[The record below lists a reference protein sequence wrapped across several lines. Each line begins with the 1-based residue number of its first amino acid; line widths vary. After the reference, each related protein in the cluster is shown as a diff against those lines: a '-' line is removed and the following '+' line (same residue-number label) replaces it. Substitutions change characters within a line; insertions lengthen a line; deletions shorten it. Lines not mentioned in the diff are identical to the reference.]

1 MKFASVRIVTQ
12 QFEQL
17 IRFYQNLSTIE
28 PRHRTD
34 GFAEIHFEGVVLA
47 ISDERLIRLHNNG
60 LAVAAS
66 NRSAILEFQVEEV
79 EAILLRVSS
88 TQVVMPVTIMPWGN
102 TCALLQDPDG
112 NLVNI
117 FSIPEQIRQSAAH

>member
-28 PRHRTD
+28 PRHRAD

-47 ISDERLIRLHNNG
+47 ISDERLVRLHNNG

-88 TQVVMPVTIMPWGN
+88 TQVVMPVTVMPWGN

>member
-28 PRHRTD
+28 PRHRAD
-34 GFAEIHFEGVVLA
+34 GFAEIDFEGVVLA
-47 ISDERLIRLHNNG
+47 ISDERLVRLHNNG

>member
-1 MKFASVRIVTQ
+1 MKFSSVRLVTH

-17 IRFYQNLSTIE
+17 VQFYQNLSTHE
-28 PRHRTD
+28 PRHLAD
-34 GFAEIHFEGVVLA
+34 GFAEIHFDGVVLA

-66 NRSAILEFQVEEV
+66 NRSAILEFQVDDV
-79 EAILLRVSS
+79 EAVQLRISGADI
-88 TQVVMPVTIMPWGN
+88 VMPITVMPWGN
-102 TCALLQDPDG
+102 TSLLLRDPDE

-117 FSIPEQIRQSAAH
+117 FSKPSS

>member
-28 PRHRTD
+28 PRHRAD

-47 ISDERLIRLHNNG
+47 ISDERLVRLHNNG